1 VDYGL
6 TGRTVVVTGAARG
19 QGAAEAEILVREGA
33 RVVGADI
40 LDDEGTA
47 LAARLRALGPG
58 TMEYRHLDVSSE
70 EEWAA
75 LAAYLRSDGGVPG
88 STVPGSTV
96 HGLVNNA
103 GVPYR
108 KRLMDM
114 DTEGWDRIIGI
125 NLTGTMLGMRTIVP
139 LMPADGTASIVN
151 IGSIAGLHA
160 HHALAYTVSKWG
172 QRGLTKVAALELAPR
187 GIRVN
192 AVHPGPIDTPISA
205 GADPVF
211 LRVTVE
217 QTLLGREGRPDE
229 VANLVVFLLSD
240 LASYITGA
248 EIPVDGGHTSH
259 GGTKPIVDALAR
271 ARRLPSPALGSAGT
285 EPGPALSPGRLRP
298 ATPEPARGHRDP
310 QAHPPRQ
317 CRGPRGW
324 PGRAV
329 GIGGHGAG
337 STTVLLTVPRPS
349 TSRVTTSPGTSGGGT
364 RSPARPQ
371 ISVRQPRWQVPEAS
385 RSPGATTEPREA

>member
-1 VDYGL
+1 MDWGL
-6 TGRTVVVTGAARG
+6 AGRSYVVTGAARG

-33 RVVGADI
+33 RVIGADI
-40 LDDEGTA
+40 LDDEGKA
-47 LAARLRALGPG
+47 LAERLAATGPG
-58 TMEYRHLDVSSE
+58 TIEYRHLDVSSE
-70 EEWAA
+70 SQWAY
-75 LAAYLRSDGGVPG
+75 LAAHLSSDGEL
-88 STVPGSTV
+88 

-108 KRLMDM
+108 ARLMDM
-114 DTEGWDRIIGI
+114 DVAGWDRVIGI
-125 NLTGTMLGMRTIVP
+125 NLTGTMLGMRTLVP

-187 GIRVN
+187 RIRVN

-211 LRVTVE
+211 LRATVE
-217 QTLLGREGRPDE
+217 QTLLGREGRANE
-229 VANLVVFLLSD
+229 VANMVIFLLSD

-271 ARRLPSPALGSAGT
+271 AR
-285 EPGPALSPGRLRP
+285 
-298 ATPEPARGHRDP
+298 
-310 QAHPPRQ
+310 
-317 CRGPRGW
+317 
-324 PGRAV
+324 
-329 GIGGHGAG
+329 GA
-337 STTVLLTVPRPS
+337 S
-349 TSRVTTSPGTSGGGT
+349 
-364 RSPARPQ
+364 
-371 ISVRQPRWQVPEAS
+371 
-385 RSPGATTEPREA
+385 

>member
-33 RVVGADI
+33 RVIGADI
-40 LDDEGTA
+40 LDDEGEA
-47 LAARLRALGPG
+47 LAERLTALGPG
-58 TMEYRHLDVSSE
+58 MMDYRHLDVSSE
-70 EEWAA
+70 QEWEALSARLEAA
-75 LAAYLRSDGGVPG
+75 GDAI
-88 STVPGSTV
+88 

-114 DTEGWDRIIGI
+114 DTAGWDRVIGI

-139 LMPADGTASIVN
+139 LMPSDGTASIVN

-187 GIRVN
+187 RIRVN
-192 AVHPGPIDTPISA
+192 AVHPGPVDTPISA

-211 LRVTVE
+211 LKVTVE
-217 QTLLGREGRPDE
+217 QTLIGREGRPEE

-259 GGTKPIVDALAR
+259 GGTKPIVDALA
-271 ARRLPSPALGSAGT
+271 
-285 EPGPALSPGRLRP
+285 
-298 ATPEPARGHRDP
+298 
-310 QAHPPRQ
+310 
-317 CRGPRGW
+317 
-324 PGRAV
+324 
-329 GIGGHGAG
+329 
-337 STTVLLTVPRPS
+337 
-349 TSRVTTSPGTSGGGT
+349 
-364 RSPARPQ
+364 
-371 ISVRQPRWQVPEAS
+371 QPRVS
-385 RSPGATTEPREA
+385 RG